1 MLAGAAFAD
10 NGDSGSRRAAAESIG
25 HARHPTVAMD
35 IEKIINSVVARFIG
49 TKHERDV
56 KRIQPTVAAINALE
70 PEMKSLSDADFA
82 ARTAALKADIAKRL
96 ERADPASKDYKDQ
109 LQAAVEPALVPAFAL
124 VREAGR
130 RTLGMRHFD
139 VQLIGGIVLHQGKI
153 AEMKTGE
160 GKTLVATLPAYL
172 NSLAGRGVH
181 IVTVNDYLA
190 RRDAEWMSPI
200 YKLLGLTVGVIV
212 HDLDDSQRRA
222 AYGADITFGTNNE
235 FGFDYLRDNM
245 KYDLKDCVQRGHQF
259 CIVDEVDSILID
271 EARTPLIISGPAEES
286 TDKYYRIDKI
296 IPKLI
301 QDIDYTVDEK
311 QRTATLTEEGVSKC
325 ERLLS
330 LGNLY
335 DPANIEAIHHVYQ
348 ALRAHTLYKKDVD
361 YVVKDGEVVIVDEF
375 TGRQMP
381 GRRWSDGLHQAV
393 EAKEGVKIERENQTL
408 ATITFQNYF
417 RMYKKLS
424 GMTGTAETEA
434 PEFDKIYK
442 LEVVAIPTNKTLI
455 RLENPDVVYRT
466 EREKFEAAVDGI
478 IQEDGTKVGGIR
490 QYYESGQPVLVGSIS
505 IEKSEKIAE
514 LLKKSGIPHQVLNA
528 KQHEREAKIISQAG
542 RKGAVTVS
550 TNMAGRGTDILLG
563 GNPEAMTRE
572 LFLKNK
578 LAIPYAPAGSV
589 IGATNAPNTE
599 TPGEADAAV
608 GASGGGTA
616 TAVADVAAPASHT
629 VPMVLF
635 QQEGKIFQVPLD
647 QWKPIFDQF
656 ADQCRAEHDE
666 VIAMG
671 GLHILG
677 TERHEARRIDNQ
689 LRGRAGRQ
697 GDPGSSR
704 FFLSLEDDLL
714 RIFGGERVK
723 AMMHWLGMTEGV
735 PIESKLI
742 SKRIENAQMA
752 VEAQNFEARK
762 HLLEYDDVMNKQR
775 ETIYSM
781 RRSVLE
787 GADQKEFVLER
798 GEEIALDL
806 VDTFCPREQHPGN
819 WNATQFSN
827 EVLNQFGIDVKAVGL
842 DLATLNHD
850 QLGDALAEKV
860 IERYEEKEK
869 LFGAQMMRWLE
880 RRILLDIV
888 DGQWKDHLL
897 TLDHLKEGI
906 GLRGYGQK
914 DPLVE
919 FKKEAFT
926 LFEDM
931 MGRIDTEAVRFLFLV
946 RPAEGERPAEPSG
959 GPQDGPP
966 RPKPLE
972 IQQRIERRQQRTQ
985 QNLQYQAGPA
995 QAEAPK
1001 PVRAGAKVGRND
1013 PCPCGSGKKYKK
1025 CHGATA

>member
-1 MLAGAAFAD
+1 
-10 NGDSGSRRAAAESIG
+10 
-25 HARHPTVAMD
+25 MD
-35 IEKIINSVVARFIG
+35 VEKVIDGVVARFIG
-49 TKHERDV
+49 TRHERDI
-56 KRIQPTVAAINALE
+56 KKIQPLVDEINELE
-70 PEMKSLSDADFA
+70 PEMKDLTDAQIA
-82 ARTAALKADIAKRL
+82 ERGAALRREVAEGL
-96 ERADPASKDYKDQ
+96 EGGDRDDPDYKKK
-109 LQAAVEPALVPAFAL
+109 LQEALEPVVPAAFAL
-124 VREAGR
+124 TREAGR

-139 VQLIGGIVLHQGKI
+139 VQLIGGLVLHQGKI

-172 NSLAGRGVH
+172 NSLAGLGVH

-200 YKLLGLTVGVIV
+200 YKMLGLTVGVIV
-212 HDLDDSQRRA
+212 HDLDDVQRRA
-222 AYGADITFGTNNE
+222 AYAADITYGTNNE

-245 KYDLKDCVQRGHQF
+245 KYDLAQCVQRRHQF
-259 CIVDEVDSILID
+259 AIVDEVDSILID

-301 QDIDYTVDEK
+301 LEIDYTLDEK
-311 QRTATLTEEGVSKC
+311 MRTATLTEEGVSKC
-325 ERLLS
+325 ERLLN
-330 LGNLY
+330 LGNMY
-335 DPANIEAIHHVYQ
+335 DPDNMELIHHVYQ
-348 ALRAHTLYKKDVD
+348 GLRAHTLFEKDVD
-361 YVVKDGEVVIVDEF
+361 YVVKDGEVIIVDEF

-434 PEFDKIYK
+434 PEFHKIYG
-442 LEVVAIPTNKTLI
+442 LEVVAIPTNKPLI
-455 RLENPDVVYRT
+455 RIEAPDVVYRT
-466 EREKFEAAVDGI
+466 EREKFEAAVNGI
-478 IQEDGTKVGGIR
+478 IQEDGTKVGGVR
-490 QYYESGQPVLVGSIS
+490 QYFESGQPVLIGSIS

-514 LLKKSGIPHQVLNA
+514 HLKKAGIPHQVLNA

-563 GNPEAMTRE
+563 GNPELMTRE
-572 LFLKNK
+572 HFLKNK
-578 LAIPYAPAGSV
+578 IAMPYAPAASV
-589 IGATNAPNTE
+589 IGMQAGAE
-599 TPGEADAAV
+599 TPAQADAAAV
-608 GASGGGTA
+608 AAGAGSGQDGKGATAATGSNGQGGSNGASG
-616 TAVADVAAPASHT
+616 AVPS
-629 VPMVLF
+629 MVLF

-647 QWKPIFDQF
+647 QWKPIFDEF
-656 ADQCRAEHDE
+656 AAQCKVEHDE
-666 VIAMG
+666 VVAMG

-714 RIFGGERVK
+714 RIFGGEKVK

-735 PIESKLI
+735 PIESRMI
-742 SKRIENAQMA
+742 SKRIEHAQES

-775 ETIYSM
+775 ETVYSL
-781 RRSVLE
+781 RRSFLE
-787 GADQKEFVLER
+787 GRDQKEFVLER
-798 GEEIALDL
+798 AEAIAQAL
-806 VDTFCPREQHPGN
+806 VETYCPRDQHPDQWNLTQLGN
-819 WNATQFSN
+819 
-827 EVLNQFGIDVKAVGL
+827 ELLNQFGMDLKATIP
-842 DLATLNHD
+842 DIENLNHD
-850 QLGDALAEKV
+850 QLADELMEKV
-860 IERYEEKEK
+860 RERYDDKEK
-869 LFGAQMMRWLE
+869 LFGEQTLRWLE
-880 RRILLDIV
+880 RHILLDIV

-919 FKKEAFT
+919 FKREAFT

-931 MGRIDTEAVRFLFLV
+931 MDRIDTEAVRFLFLV
-946 RPAEGERPAEPSG
+946 RPAEPGQARPAAASQPSNRPSPNAQAG
-959 GPQDGPP
+959 GDAATPDSQIA
-966 RPKPLE
+966 RQ
-972 IQQRIERRQQRTQ
+972 IQQRQRRQQ
-985 QNLQYQAGPA
+985 QNLQFQAGAA

-1001 PVRAGAKVGRND
+1001 PVRAAAKVGRND

-1025 CHGATA
+1025 CHGAAA